1 MSLSFGFGKLFLIL
15 VLKIHNVGVRS
26 QDPPRCPG
34 TCSQF
39 PDCDAQCRFIGYGAG
54 KCTGKLCCCSFDLQ
68 QFIIKPC
75 LQLNSLSLYI
85 YNYIYSYF
93 I

>member
-1 MSLSFGFGKLFLIL
+1 MVGYSVMWMILFK
-15 VLKIHNVGVRS
+15 VLLATTIVIVISSGVRS
-26 QDPPRCPG
+26 QDPPKCPG

-68 QFIIKPC
+68 QF
-75 LQLNSLSLYI
+75 S
-85 YNYIYSYF
+85 
-93 I
+93 